1 MRHKPAPP
9 LPAPLAGREGSN
21 MKIDTS
27 IAGWFRALRAVDSMF
42 QDWECI
48 GWFRTRQ
55 EALSAFGGEAGK

>member
-1 MRHKPAPP
+1 
-9 LPAPLAGREGSN
+9 

-55 EALSAFGGEAGK
+55 EAISALGEKEEK

>member
-1 MRHKPAPP
+1 
-9 LPAPLAGREGSN
+9 

-55 EALSAFGGEAGK
+55 EALDALGGKAVSA